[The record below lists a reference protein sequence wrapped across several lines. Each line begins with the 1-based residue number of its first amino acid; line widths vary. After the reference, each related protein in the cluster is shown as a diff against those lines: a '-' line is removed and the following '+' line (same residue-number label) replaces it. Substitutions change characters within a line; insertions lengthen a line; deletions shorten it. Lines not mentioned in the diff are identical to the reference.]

1 MHLCG
6 RAAVKFAHAAKTF
19 KQSGMKHLSKNGNSL
34 AVVLFYEMKYRGLML
49 NSLRYGYGMRIA
61 DKIIF

>member
-1 MHLCG
+1 
-6 RAAVKFAHAAKTF
+6 
-19 KQSGMKHLSKNGNSL
+19 MKHLSKNGNSL

-61 DKIIF
+61 GKIIF